1 MSLKKVEKEMVTS
14 IFVEIFTTK
23 NNSYSKLDK
32 FKLIVENHQKI
43 QEFILFLK
51 LYQQLKEESITNF
64 YEYYLR
70 YVA

>member
-1 MSLKKVEKEMVTS
+1 MITS
-14 IFVEIFTTK
+14 FFVEIFTTK
-23 NNSYSKLDK
+23 NNNYNKLDK

>member
-1 MSLKKVEKEMVTS
+1 MSLKKSEKEMITS
-14 IFVEIFTTK
+14 FFVEIFTTK
-23 NNSYSKLDK
+23 NNNYNKLDK
-32 FKLIVENHQKI
+32 FKLIVENYQKI
-43 QEFILFLK
+43 QEFILFLE

>member
-1 MSLKKVEKEMVTS
+1 MSLKKSEKEMITS
-14 IFVEIFTTK
+14 FFVEIFTTK
-23 NNSYSKLDK
+23 NNNYNKLDK